1 MARIEVRSRRRLL
14 VLGAGRDQCFLLRCA
29 AEMGVE
35 TFAVDAD
42 PQAPG
47 FALAN
52 AFAVVSNR
60 DVRAILDAV
69 ARDGGVVHGVSTMGS
84 DIPHVVAEVATQL
97 GLPSIPVAAAETA
110 VDKFRMKEC
119 FSRAGILLP
128 EYRLLESPE
137 LLPGLLC
144 RWQRIVLK
152 PLRQAGSRGVSIV
165 SRVAELESAWRRA
178 RRFSDE
184 GGVLVERHL
193 AGDQI
198 SSESLIVGGEVHTP
212 GLADRNYDELER
224 FLPQVMENG
233 GWVPS
238 RHAREIHEIDRVIG
252 RCARALG
259 IENGVIKGDLVRTEE
274 GRIAVIEVAARLSGG
289 DFCESLVPL
298 GTGVNYVKQVIRQA
312 LGEPVAL
319 DALRPTRNRAVA
331 NRYFFL
337 PPGRL
342 VALHGV
348 EAIARKPW
356 IRKLELWVSPGDPIP
371 PLEGHGQRG
380 GVFVIEARDRAELAR
395 YEAEVYATIGFVV
408 EEIAPT
414 PEGVTVPRG
423 ADTVREGGSAWR
435 SAST

>member
-1 MARIEVRSRRRLL
+1 MAGIGRRGRRRLL
-14 VLGAGRDQCFLLRCA
+14 VLGAGPDQCFLLRCA
-29 AEMGVE
+29 AEIGVE

-42 PQAPG
+42 PGAPG
-47 FALAN
+47 FALAD

-60 DVRAILDAV
+60 DVSAILDAV

-84 DIPHVVAEVATQL
+84 DIPHVVAAVATQL
-97 GLPSIPVAAAETA
+97 GLPSISVAAAETA

-128 EYRLLESPE
+128 EYRLLDSPE
-137 LLPGLLC
+137 PLPGLLS

-165 SRVAELESAWRRA
+165 SRVAELEPAWRRA
-178 RRFSDE
+178 LRFSEDGE
-184 GGVLVERHL
+184 VLVERHL

-238 RHAREIHEIDRVIG
+238 RHASEIHEIGRVIG

-259 IENGVIKGDLVRTEE
+259 IENGVIKGDLVRTED

-312 LGEPVAL
+312 LGEPVDL
-319 DALRPTRNRAVA
+319 EALRPTRDRAVA

-342 VALHGV
+342 VAMHGV
-348 EAIARKPW
+348 DAIARKPW
-356 IRKLELWVSPGDPIP
+356 IRKLELWVSPGDRIP

-395 YEAEVYATIGFVV
+395 HEAEVYATIEFVV

-414 PEGVTVPRG
+414 PESVTVPRG
-423 ADTVREGGSAWR
+423 ADAARGGPAWR